1 MKKTIYKKPKLK
13 LPVLKYFKF
22 EEYWQKQGFN
32 LSEKKKVQLTAN
44 KIDAILLSMS
54 EEERT
59 KLISPPSLEF
69 DPIVCTSE
77 WNDFLAV
84 VFGIKPAC
92 LIGHN
97 FNKKMHN
104 PIAKFARKNSKLFES
119 LLFSDYWYFGFDK
132 NYRTVYH
139 KMEDGFVYNKDS
151 LSVVINK
158 NVEIFKDFDIN
169 NPMECLKDLVKSNKK
184 NPADFHKKL
193 GLLLGYSL
201 KSINSFIKIIKL

>member
-1 MKKTIYKKPKLK
+1 MKKTYKKPKFK

-22 EEYWQKQGFN
+22 EKYWQKQGFN
-32 LSEKKKVQLTAN
+32 LSEKKKVQLIAN

-59 KLISPPSLEF
+59 QLISPPSLEF

-84 VFGIKPAC
+84 AFGIKPAC
-92 LIGHN
+92 LIGHS
-97 FNKKMHN
+97 FDKKMHN
-104 PIAKFARKNSKLFES
+104 PIAKFARKYDKLFNFLS
-119 LLFSDYWYFGFDK
+119 FSDYWYFGFDK
-132 NYRTVYH
+132 NYKTVYH
-139 KMEDGFVYNKDS
+139 KMVDGFVYNKVD
-151 LSVVINK
+151 LENIARK
-158 NVEIFKDFDIN
+158 YPEIFKDFSVNDLTVY
-169 NPMECLKDLVKSNKK
+169 LKELVKSNKK

-201 KSINSFIKIIKL
+201 KSINNFINTT